1 MKQIRIRQSLAS
13 DMDAVR
19 DLMLAAFGA
28 NEGLT
33 IAHLISELLVDHS
46 AAPRLSL
53 VATIDQEL
61 VGHVLFS
68 RARVCQADKHV
79 PAAILAPLAVLPEFQ
94 SKGIGGQ
101 LITAGLEG
109 MARQGAELVFVLGH
123 PRYYPR
129 YGFQPAGVLGLEAP
143 YPIAAEH
150 ADAWMVQ
157 ALQPGV
163 LGSVHG
169 TVSCAEALRDP
180 DYWLA

>member
-1 MKQIRIRQSLAS
+1 
-13 DMDAVR
+13 MDAIR

-28 NEGLT
+28 GEGPT
-33 IAHLISELLVDHS
+33 IARLIAELLVDHS
-46 AAPRLSL
+46 AEPRLSL
-53 VATIDQEL
+53 VATIGQQL

-68 RARVCQADKHV
+68 HARVCEADTDV

-109 MARQGAELVFVLGH
+109 TARQGAELVFVLGH
-123 PRYYPR
+123 PHYYPR
-129 YGFQPAGVLGLEAP
+129 YGFQAAGALGLEAP

-157 ALQPGV
+157 ALQADF

-169 TVSCAEALRDP
+169 TVSCAAALRDP
-180 DYWLA
+180 DYWLE